1 MKKIIQQLKQYELYY
16 RHEIQCFLIGLLL
29 GAIIFQ
35 KGETMK
41 KTKKK
46 IVKKKNKTV
55 STYQKAL
62 NKKLKDRFPDIKI
75 KNLGDGMSEISFG

>member
-16 RHEIQCFLIGLLL
+16 RHEIQCFLIGFLL

-46 IVKKKNKTV
+46 IVKKKGKTV
-55 STYQKAL
+55 STYQKTL
-62 NKKLKDRFPDIKI
+62 NKKLKDRFPGIKI